1 MTPIRVLWIAGAIAL
16 TLTFAVVGSADHGRF
31 PGFVY
36 TSPEA
41 IKDAQDVLVA
51 LKYLPREGY
60 TEGVWDTNTR
70 EATQAFQRE
79 HFLRPDGR
87 LDRDTMAV
95 LMSHRPRTN
104 PPGGAE
110 SR

>member
-1 MTPIRVLWIAGAIAL
+1 MRRTLAAIGALGL
-16 TLTFAVVGSADHGRF
+16 TLVLSLPAVQAGEHGRF

-41 IKDAQDVLVA
+41 IKDAQEVLVV
-51 LKYLPREGY
+51 LKYLLPAVYKEG
-60 TEGVWDTNTR
+60 EWDVKTR
-70 EATQAFQRE
+70 EAARGFQRD

-95 LMSHRPRTN
+95 LMSHKPRPEHK
-104 PPGGAE
+104 PGGE
-110 SR
+110 PR

>member
-1 MTPIRVLWIAGAIAL
+1 MRRMAGAFGAL
-16 TLTFAVVGSADHGRF
+16 AFALALGLPVGRAEGRDRF

-41 IKDAQDVLVA
+41 IEDAQGVLVA
-51 LKYLPREGY
+51 LKYLEP
-60 TEGVWDTNTR
+60 GVYKKGDWDAKTQ
-70 EATQAFQRE
+70 EALRDFQRD

-95 LMSHRPRTN
+95 LMSHKPRPKDER
-104 PPGGAE
+104 
-110 SR
+110 

>member
-1 MTPIRVLWIAGAIAL
+1 MMSMKKIPVALAAVLFFLAIGPPMARAGER
-16 TLTFAVVGSADHGRF
+16 GRF

-41 IKDAQDVLVA
+41 IEDAQGVLVA
-51 LKYLPREGY
+51 LKYLDPAGY
-60 TEGVWDTNTR
+60 KKGDWDDKTQ
-70 EATQAFQRE
+70 EAARDFQRD

-95 LMSHRPRTN
+95 LMSHKPASGDRR
-104 PPGGAE
+104 
-110 SR
+110 R